1 MSTWFSI
8 REERKKIIWK
18 GKQIEEVQEF
28 KYLGFVLKRNGNY
41 KNHIK
46 KELSKKE
53 RRAAKIKFGD
63 YKKEF
68 VGMILVKCY

>member
-1 MSTWFSI
+1 MVFNK
-8 REERKKIIWK
+8 ERKKKKLIWK

-53 RRAAKIKFGD
+53 RRAAKIKFED

-68 VGMILVKCY
+68 VGMILVECY